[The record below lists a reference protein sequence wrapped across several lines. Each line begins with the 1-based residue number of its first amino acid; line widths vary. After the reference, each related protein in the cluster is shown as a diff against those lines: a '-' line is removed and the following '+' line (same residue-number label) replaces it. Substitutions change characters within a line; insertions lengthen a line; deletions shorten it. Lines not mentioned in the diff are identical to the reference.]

1 MKINSREELN
11 HLQEFYSSR
20 QNQDAGFMRRLKGFS
35 SVPAPAVLR
44 AAPF

>member
-11 HLQEFYSSR
+11 H
-20 QNQDAGFMRRLKGFS
+20 FMRRLKGFS